1 MNKPAATLFHHQ
13 KGIAIFGSTG
23 SIGRQTLE
31 VIAQNREL
39 FKLKLLTA
47 HSNHKLLA
55 QQSILFRPEAVYL
68 ANPESQIELKEIL
81 KPYKIRVIDHDDE
94 LYQTLHQVDLH
105 LVVLAIVGFAGLK
118 PAVKILEAGKNLAI
132 ANKESLVVAGKQMMD
147 LARKM
152 KAQIL
157 PIDSEHSAIFQCL
170 MGEKQEHIEKVI
182 LTASGGPFL
191 NYSSREIEKVTLS
204 QALTHPTWEMGKKI
218 TIDSASLMNKGLEV
232 IEAKWLFNLNPDQID
247 VVAHPQSLVHS
258 MVQFTDGSVKAQ
270 MSPPNMQGPIQFALF
285 YPHRQMSAL
294 TRFNF
299 SETINLSFQPIDL
312 KKFRNLALAFEAL
325 KKGGNMPAILN
336 AANEAAVAA
345 VLKNEL
351 PFYKISLIVEKIM
364 SHAVFVLNPSLDELE
379 QIHFETIIKSNELIR
394 SIN

>member
-1 MNKPAATLFHHQ
+1 
-13 KGIAIFGSTG
+13 
-23 SIGRQTLE
+23 
-31 VIAQNREL
+31 
-39 FKLKLLTA
+39 
-47 HSNHKLLA
+47 
-55 QQSILFRPEAVYL
+55 
-68 ANPESQIELKEIL
+68 
-81 KPYKIRVIDHDDE
+81 
-94 LYQTLHQVDLH
+94 
-105 LVVLAIVGFAGLK
+105 
-118 PAVKILEAGKNLAI
+118 
-132 ANKESLVVAGKQMMD
+132 
-147 LARKM
+147 
-152 KAQIL
+152 
-157 PIDSEHSAIFQCL
+157 
-170 MGEKQEHIEKVI
+170 
-182 LTASGGPFL
+182 
-191 NYSSREIEKVTLS
+191 
-204 QALTHPTWEMGKKI
+204 
-218 TIDSASLMNKGLEV
+218 
-232 IEAKWLFNLNPDQID
+232 
-247 VVAHPQSLVHS
+247 
-258 MVQFTDGSVKAQ
+258 